1 MLLCRV
7 QVVGVCSSAG
17 CRWSVCAPLPGA
29 GGRCV
34 LLCRVQVVGVCSSAG
49 CRWSVC
55 APLPGAGGRC
65 VLLCRVQV
73 VGVCSS
79 AGCRWSVYA
88 PNIFYRELVEAHGYS
103 RFRMANCEL

>member
-17 CRWSVCAPLPGA
+17 CRWSAC
-29 GGRCV
+29 
-34 LLCRVQVVGVCSSAG
+34 
-49 CRWSVC
+49 
-55 APLPGAGGRC
+55 
-65 VLLCRVQV
+65 
-73 VGVCSS
+73 
-79 AGCRWSVYA
+79 A